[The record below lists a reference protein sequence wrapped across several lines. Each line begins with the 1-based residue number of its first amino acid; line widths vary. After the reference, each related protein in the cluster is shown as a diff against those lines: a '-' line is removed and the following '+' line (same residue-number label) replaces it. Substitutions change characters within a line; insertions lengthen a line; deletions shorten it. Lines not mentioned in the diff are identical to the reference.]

1 MTGNLIGEEFDDYVF
16 NQINARQTLSGKGY
30 DVTNLED
37 SNLLSPRE
45 INLLNNKSSFIKLA
59 SGVDFFSYLDI
70 PTFDE
75 AYKSGAIDPNGIFEW
90 GGAHKLKDTN
100 EERENGYIILDRG
113 QEEYKLYKEQIKQN
127 NKNQRLMGIQKLRNI
142 GFSLEQSKSFSNT
155 NQLAKSAVLFAGLGS
170 LQSDKTIKSRFGI
183 SEDGN
188 SIWNPD
194 SAYGL
199 GGNQFGKQPMPGITS
214 ATVNCINRGSI
225 RSATIQIKAYNTFQF
240 QLIELLY
247 LKLGFTMMLEWGH
260 NKYFS
265 SEGLLEEVGSTLI
278 EDSFFSSSPKTQ
290 LSVLKN
296 IENYRKTYQGNYD
309 GFFGRV
315 TNFDWDF
322 SPDGTYNITIKL
334 VTLGDIIESLQVNI
348 PAPINSL
355 ASDKS
360 EVNGSNT
367 IEVWLNKWEK
377 RNAKVGGST
386 TVYRPNKKFL
396 NLLNAN
402 YERQIAEEVFRYTN
416 PDGSIFNGTM
426 TQVKAQIRKNL
437 TEEYKKETG
446 EEGLNKERFQEE
458 LNNFKSQLNSQFNI
472 TNGLTK
478 MNSYYTTFGNL
489 LDAIQKYVV
498 PRVVSGDLDSPL
510 LSIGTD
516 EDVNIVSAQPNQISF
531 DISKCFIKP
540 SLNIEGV
547 TPPQFL
553 QNQKIK
559 DFLVLEKTGDKEDII
574 YGKLMNVYLN
584 FSFIRSCLNKNIS
597 KEGTL
602 GLFNFLSSICDGIN
616 SSLGNV
622 NKIEPIINTEINEI
636 VFIDQNPIR
645 GNSELLKRL
654 LERVPEKQEIIPFE
668 VFGFNSDKGK
678 PKSNFIKN
686 FKFESKIPSSLA
698 TMMTIGTTAGG
709 SSSKTI
715 DGTAFASMNAGFV
728 DRFQP
733 QILPPPGFPNPIQ
746 EAEQAEKAE
755 EEDVEAK
762 FAAYWGVKID
772 SILQRNS
779 YGTVLRDLDIG
790 GLRQKMKDDVTRN
803 VGVGNSIK
811 WVIKS
816 GTSLVQYKT
825 GRGEQKSG
833 TYNGYTFTGLTYRE
847 ALDGF
852 KSFKSGAG
860 ANVVSEND
868 IDLASSY
875 QQWMIYALTGNL
887 TGKTDVNGNPFRIGN
902 DRAQYLNMEN
912 KDFFKKGKQAFR
924 EYVNLR
930 DQKEFR
936 LSGTPSNQSGFLPI
950 TLNITMDGLSGMKI
964 YQKINV
970 NQKFLPQEYQTNSS
984 TGTLDFIITKVDHKL
999 ADNKWETLISTL
1011 SIPPSSPKNEKL
1023 ADEGIFEENK
1033 VVTVEEDTTEPIEGE
1048 QTRIDATQLRPNKF
1062 IKDEL
1067 KISEGYYSGGVN
1079 RVFRSSTV
1087 AYAYPDP
1094 KPRKKI
1100 NQIKRK
1106 SDYYPGKENEPWTI
1120 GYGQTYYAQGQQYE
1134 RGGQLLTG
1142 KGTRA
1147 LSPVKEGDS
1156 ITKESA
1162 EMGFDNVLLGIAKT
1176 MSSKKR
1182 IKVPLTQNEYN
1193 ALLSFSYNS
1202 GPGVSNPKKKL
1213 YSLINTKQ
1221 YVAAGFE
1228 LEKTLTNNG
1237 QLLSRRK
1244 KESDIWFTNNPG
1256 DPI

>member
-16 NQINARQTLSGKGY
+16 NQINQRQTLSGKGY

-75 AYKSGAIDPNGIFEW
+75 AYKSGAIDPNGIYEW
-90 GGAHKLKDTN
+90 GGQHRLKDTN
-100 EERENGYIILDRG
+100 DEKENGYIILDRG

-127 NKNQRLMGIQKLRNI
+127 NKNQKLMGIQKLRNI
-142 GFSLEQSKSFSNT
+142 GFSLEQAKSFSNT

-170 LQSDKTIKSRFGI
+170 LQSDKIIKPRFGI
-183 SEDGN
+183 SQDGN

-265 SEGLLEEVGSTLI
+265 SEGFLEEVGTTII
-278 EDSFFSSSPKTQ
+278 EDSFFSSSAKTQ

-296 IENYRKTYQGNYD
+296 IEKYRERYEGNYD

-322 SPDGTYNITIKL
+322 SPDGTYSITLKL
-334 VTLGDIIESLQVNI
+334 ITLGDVIESLQVNV

-355 ASDKS
+355 SSDKS
-360 EVNGSNT
+360 EINGSNT

-377 RNAKVGGST
+377 RNAKIGGST
-386 TVYRPNKKFL
+386 TLYNVNKNFF

-402 YERQIAEEVFRYTN
+402 WERQDNNEIFRYTN
-416 PDGSIFNGTM
+416 PDGSIFNGTRD
-426 TQVKAQIRKNL
+426 QVKAQIRKNL
-437 TEEYKKETG
+437 TEEYKEETG

-458 LNNFKSQLNSQFNI
+458 LNNFKSQLSSQFNI
-472 TNGLTK
+472 TSGLTK
-478 MNSYYTTFGNL
+478 MNSYFTTFGNL
-489 LDAIQKYVV
+489 LNAIQKYVI

-516 EDVNIVSAQPNQISF
+516 EDVNIISAQPNQISF
-531 DISKCFIKP
+531 DLSKCFIKP

-553 QNQKIK
+553 QNDNLK
-559 DFLVLEKTGDKEDII
+559 DFLVLEKNGDKEDII

-584 FSFIRSCLNKNIS
+584 FSFIKSCLNKNIS

-622 NKIEPIINTEINEI
+622 NKIEPIINSEINEI
-636 VFIDQNPIR
+636 VFIDQNPIK
-645 GNSELLKRL
+645 GNSEVLKKL

-668 VFGFNSDKGK
+668 VFGFNSDKGI

-715 DGTAFASMNAGFV
+715 DGTAFSSMNAGFV

-733 QILPPPGFPNPIQ
+733 QILPPPGFPNPVQ
-746 EAEQAEKAE
+746 EAEQAEEAE
-755 EEDVEAK
+755 ESNIEAK
-762 FAAYWGVKID
+762 FEEYWGVKI
-772 SILQRNS
+772 SINNNNRKADQGTELNNQRIADE
-779 YGTVLRDLDIG
+779 G
-790 GLRQKMKDDVTRN
+790 RN
-803 VGVGNSIK
+803 LGVGNSIRWNRVNK
-811 WVIKS
+811 TS
-816 GTSLVQYKT
+816 GYYIAAV
-825 GRGEQKSG
+825 RGKGDVKSG
-833 TYNGYTFTGLTYRE
+833 TYNGYTFDKKTYRE

-852 KSFKSGAG
+852 KKFKSGEG

-875 QQWMIYALTGNL
+875 QQWMIYALTGKL
-887 TGKTDVNGNPFRIGN
+887 IGKTDVDGNPFVIST
-902 DRAQYLNMEN
+902 DRAQYLNIEN
-912 KDFFKKGKQAFR
+912 KDFFKKGKQSFR

-930 DQKEFR
+930 DQKEYR

-970 NQKFLPQEYQTNSS
+970 NQKFLPQEYQTDSI

-1023 ADEGIFEENK
+1023 ADEGVFEENK
-1033 VVTVEEDTTEPIEGE
+1033 VVTIEEETTEPIEGNGV
-1048 QTRIDATQLRPNKF
+1048 RIDATQLRPNKF

-1079 RVFRSSTV
+1079 KVFRSRTV

-1094 KPRKKI
+1094 KPKSKI
-1100 NQIKRK
+1100 AKIKAQ
-1106 SDYYPGKENEPWTI
+1106 SDYYSGKENEPWTI
-1120 GYGQTYYAQGQQYE
+1120 GYGQTYYAQGQPYE

-1202 GPGVSNPKKKL
+1202 GPGVSDPKKKL
-1213 YSLINTKQ
+1213 YNLINTKQ

-1228 LEKTLTNNG
+1228 LENTLTNNG

-1244 KESDIWFTNNPG
+1244 KEADIWFTDNPG
-1256 DPI
+1256 DPT